1 MLPRILALS
10 LLLPAA
16 LAAQQAMPGY
26 SPQAA
31 ERERAAEAAAVAA
44 PSAQRAERHS
54 RVLSA
59 ETHVAGTP
67 AQRRTADYVIAQMR
81 EMGLETEV
89 RTYRIWLPHATAVR
103 AWRVSPDPV
112 ELNLAEPAI
121 PGDPASALQQYPTV
135 NGYSAPGD
143 VTGEVVYV
151 NYGLIEDYRRLDS
164 LGVSVRGKIAIARSG
179 RSFVGSTISSS
190 AIRIRTIAS

>member
-1 MLPRILALS
+1 MLPRILSLS

-16 LAAQQAMPGY
+16 LGAQQAMPGY

-44 PSAQRAERHS
+44 PSAQRAEQHS

-89 RTYRIWLPHATAVR
+89 RTYRVWLPHATSARV
-103 AWRVSPDPV
+103 WRVSPDPV
-112 ELNLAEPAI
+112 ELDLPEPAI
-121 PGDPASALQQYPTV
+121 PGDPSTTQWQYP
-135 NGYSAPGD
+135 
-143 VTGEVVYV
+143 
-151 NYGLIEDYRRLDS
+151 
-164 LGVSVRGKIAIARSG
+164 
-179 RSFVGSTISSS
+179 
-190 AIRIRTIAS
+190 